1 VGSNRGFGRLFKNV
15 AVNPLR
21 TPVSKPSRLTVS
33 IIGILMAGIFC
44 GDIVLPLG
52 IPAWVPYL
60 VPVLLAFWLPYR
72 QAPGIVAGV
81 SCFLILLG
89 FYLSPA
95 GLHLRVALMNRV
107 FGTVG
112 LLVTA
117 VLLTW
122 MKRANEVLE
131 GELSERRRT
140 ETALRISEEEYRALF
155 DLAGVG
161 KAQVETMTGRF
172 LRVNHKLCDITGYP
186 CDELLTMTF
195 RDLTHPEDREQDWAA
210 FQDLVSGRRAG
221 YSAEKRYIRRNGAVR
236 WVQVTRTLVRQP
248 DGRAR
253 HTVAVIQDITDR
265 KEAEEHLRSLT
276 TELEER
282 VRERTTALRVAN
294 ERLQEHDRLKT
305 AFVSIVSHELRTP
318 LTSIKGY
325 VQNLLDRVPGPLT
338 EKQDYYL
345 KRMLHQ
351 IERLSR
357 IIRDLLDLS
366 RIEAGRI
373 DLQWRAVSLADLIGE
388 VLESFQPI
396 ARKKLITLQSHVPRR
411 LPCLRADRD
420 KLHQILTNLLE
431 NAMKFTESNG
441 EVQVDVSLREEGFVQ
456 ICISD
461 TGCGIPHDELPKVF
475 DSFYRGSECGQAEGV
490 GLGLA
495 ITRRLVELHGG
506 KIWADSTFGVG
517 SRFYVA
523 LPLRFAMQE

>member
-1 VGSNRGFGRLFKNV
+1 MGSNRGFGRLFKNV
-15 AVNPLR
+15 AI
-21 TPVSKPSRLTVS
+21 PVFKQSRLILSLIV
-33 IIGILMAGIFC
+33 ILMVGTFC
-44 GDIVLPLG
+44 ADSVLPLG

-89 FYLSPA
+89 FYLSPS
-95 GLHLRVALMNRV
+95 GLHPGVALMNRI
-107 FGTVG
+107 FGMAG
-112 LLVTA
+112 LIVTA

-122 MKRANEVLE
+122 MKHANEVLE

-140 ETALRISEEEYRALF
+140 EAALRASEEEYRAMF

-195 RDLTHPEDREQDWAA
+195 WDLTHPDDREGDWAA
-210 FQDLVSGRRAG
+210 FQDLVCGRRVE
-221 YSAEKRYIRRNGAVR
+221 YSAEKRYVRKNGTLR
-236 WVQVTRTLVRQP
+236 WVHVTRTLVRQSE
-248 DGRAR
+248 GRAR
-253 HTVAVIQDITDR
+253 HTVAVIQDISER
-265 KEAEEHLRSLT
+265 KEAEEQLRRCT

-282 VRERTTALRVAN
+282 VRERTRALRVAN

-325 VQNLLDRVPGPLT
+325 VQNLLDEVPGPLT
-338 EKQDYYL
+338 EKQGYYL

-366 RIEAGRI
+366 QIEAGRI
-373 DLQWRAVSLADLIGE
+373 DLQWRAVSLAELIGE

-396 ARKKLITLQSHVPRR
+396 AREKLIALQSHVPPG
-411 LPCLRADRD
+411 LPRLRADRD

-431 NAMKFTESNG
+431 NALKFTESYG

-456 ICISD
+456 VCVSD
-461 TGCGIPHDELPKVF
+461 TGCGIPHNELPKVF

-506 KIWADSTFGVG
+506 KIWADSIFGVG
-517 SRFYVA
+517 SSFYVA
-523 LPLRFAMQE
+523 LPLRLAIQE